1 MGLFPRGQIAR
12 TPSHRR
18 REAIATLLRGSSTI
32 VFLAFLLLIPG
43 PSVSAGVPPIAR
55 GHASPMGGSD
65 WTNMN
70 PGTAPSASVNMA
82 MVYDSSADRIIVFG
96 GYDGSPQGS
105 DRTWAYDFESNT
117 WTDLAPAV
125 HPPAGWLDRAAYDR
139 WAERMI
145 LFGGY
150 DGVAGALSNQTW
162 AFNFQANAWTNL
174 QPARHPSARSRQGM
188 AFDAQS
194 DRTILFGGLTAEG
207 DYSSETWAYSIDWD
221 SWANMTSEVRPPGRR
236 SPGMVYDAAADRT
249 ILFGGYDSSSGI
261 VYNDTWAYDFESNS
275 WTNRNPPAAPSPRFG
290 MGLAYDARLDRS
302 ILFGGAEGGDNVTW
316 AYDFTNNSRTSQR
329 RRGTGPFP
337 SGGIRPRTTARP
349 PSPTASTAAQMS
361 TTCRPSPTSAT
372 CVRMWM
378 ETSRTESPTCTASPR
393 RTRMGKARCRPR

>member
-1 MGLFPRGQIAR
+1 D
-12 TPSHRR
+12 
-18 REAIATLLRGSSTI
+18 
-32 VFLAFLLLIPG
+32 PG
-43 PSVSAGVPPIAR
+43 PGNDRGHLRAAPRVEILKQLPESFDSDGHGSLPIAR
-55 GHASPMGGSD
+55 PMCPSLFSCCSRDVMLAGPIAMRRGGIPSRNGPLPKGTNSSNPIPSSEGGHRD
-65 WTNMN
+65 
-70 PGTAPSASVNMA
+70 
-82 MVYDSSADRIIVFG
+82 
-96 GYDGSPQGS
+96 
-105 DRTWAYDFESNT
+105 
-117 WTDLAPAV
+117 APARV
-125 HPPAGWLDRAAYDR
+125 VDHRIPCLPAPHSRAIGLRRGSAHRPRTRLPDGR
-139 WAERMI
+139 IR
-145 LFGGY
+145 FGGY

-316 AYDFTNNSRTSQR
+316 AYDFTND
-329 RRGTGPFP
+329 
-337 SGGIRPRTTARP
+337 
-349 PSPTASTAAQMS
+349 
-361 TTCRPSPTSAT
+361 
-372 CVRMWM
+372 
-378 ETSRTESPTCTASPR
+378 
-393 RTRMGKARCRPR
+393 